1 MSFRPSGKT
10 SIPENDKVKYF
21 RYLSLQ
27 IDSGNLRNLQQKR
40 KINTCKF
47 WRYIIDSGKAS
58 ISEFDKF
65 KYLKCLSL
73 HIDSGNVL
81 NLVRGKCNALTYM
94 WLKS

>member
-10 SIPENDKVKYF
+10 SIPESNKVKYF

-27 IDSGNLRNLQQKR
+27 IDSGNLRNLLQYH

-58 ISEFDKF
+58 IPDFDKF
-65 KYLKCLSL
+65 KYLTCLSL
-73 HIDSGNVL
+73 QIDSGNVL
-81 NLVRGKCNALTYM
+81 NLVRARCNTLTYM